1 MNQVYPNPTQGEKTK
16 KKNVETIV
24 EPEQTGGE
32 DVAESTPIDP
42 AVNRV

>member
-24 EPEQTGGE
+24 EPEK
-32 DVAESTPIDP
+32 
-42 AVNRV
+42 RVEKTWQNQHQLIQQ